1 MADERLGASFTIDIS
16 NLKAGLNTAN
26 KLIRESR
33 TQFDAAATGLD
44 KYSDAQKI
52 AQEKIK
58 SLNQIIPIQEEK
70 VKRLAENYQ
79 KELANGLK
87 ETSNRAIDLRTQLNR
102 EQTAL
107 EKSKAELKQQTAALE
122 DLENASDKAG
132 DGIEEV
138 GQQAEKTSK
147 GFTVLKGALA
157 NLVSQG
163 FSKAISAAKD
173 ITKQLVNVGMTFDS
187 AMSQVG
193 AVSGA
198 TEEELARLTEKAKEM
213 GSTTKFTASEAADA
227 FNYMAMAGWK
237 TEEMISGIDGILN
250 LAAASG
256 SDLATTSD
264 IVTDALTAMGYA
276 AKDAGRLADVMAAA
290 SSNAN
295 TNVEMMGQ
303 TFQYA
308 APIVGALGYSMED
321 TAVAIGLMA
330 NAGIK
335 GEKAGTALRSILTR
349 LSAPP
354 KECADAMT
362 ALGVSL
368 TDSKG
373 KMKSLDTVMIDLR
386 KAFNGLSETEQTAYA
401 KHIAGQ
407 EAMSGL
413 LAVVNAAPADFEKLT
428 KAVEKSEG
436 AASKMADTMLDNLGG
451 DMTIL
456 KSQIEGV
463 QLTLYKKFEPTLRK
477 VINKVQTYISKVNW
491 EKFGNKA
498 QKALK
503 TVIDYGKKLATNV
516 LPIVKKALETVGKIA
531 KFVIDNFDWLSKT
544 VLIAVAA
551 FKAFKAV
558 MAVTTAITAAKT
570 AVAGLTA
577 GVGLAT
583 KAQVG
588 WNAAMSANPI
598 GAVITAVALLAGGI
612 ALLAMNTKKA
622 SEEELKHAE
631 YIDDLTTSIYDASD
645 AYKSLEE
652 SQQNQVNTSISEL
665 EYYKKLWQELQNIV
679 DQNGKVQEGYEERAS
694 FITDTLAEA
703 LGFEFGE
710 TDTLIDK
717 YNKLKGSIDNV
728 IESKRMQIYL
738 EAQEPLYQE
747 AMLNKDTAVKNARDA
762 KSAYDEAYS
771 ALLNLQSAYDDL
783 QDSVGIN
790 ESTAGRFLSLQKDIE
805 KQQAEVDK
813 LADAYKEADDTVKKY
828 AYNISTYNHNL
839 EAVHAGAFE
848 DMITVNYDYITSF
861 EDMENA
867 EKAMLEDSIKN
878 NESYL
883 AYLKEL
889 NQGANAGLYDDQI
902 AYYES
907 MISEQ
912 KKSLEQYNSATE
924 TGLQNNQVVWSDA
937 MAANLSE
944 ITGKNIEFQAAGEGL
959 VQMVV
964 NGEKVGAP
972 KSKEEMAKLA
982 TDAVNEI
989 TKKEADA
996 KKAGEDL
1003 IDGINNGIS
1012 NEKKQSGVFSKI
1024 ASFGARLLEKLRNSL
1039 SEHSPS
1045 KATRKMGR
1053 FLLDGL
1059 GLGIADREHG
1069 VIKQISRF
1077 GKNVVKSVQNQVDA
1091 LNTDYDIGSFAPSV
1105 KAAINANNGGGN
1117 NINNSRSVTVNQYNT
1132 YSQQHSRYELYKS
1145 KQQTAAAV
1153 RLALGTV

>member
-33 TQFDAAATGLD
+33 TQFDAASAGLD

-52 AQEKIK
+52 AEAKIK

-70 VKRLAENYQ
+70 VRKLAEDYRN
-79 KELANGLK
+79 KLADGMD
-87 ETSNRAIDLRTQLNR
+87 ETSNRAIELRTQLNR
-102 EQTAL
+102 EQAAL
-107 EKSKAELKQQTAALE
+107 EKNKAELSKQEKAYDELTKSSNE
-122 DLENASDKAG
+122 AG
-132 DGIEEV
+132 DEVEEV
-138 GQQAEKTSK
+138 GQKAEQSSK

-157 NLVSQG
+157 NLISQG
-163 FSKAISAAKD
+163 FSKAISLAKD
-173 ITKQLVNVGMTFDS
+173 FTKEIVNVGMSFDS

-198 TEEELARLTEKAKEM
+198 TSEELAQLTEKAQEM
-213 GSTTKFTASEAADA
+213 GSTTKFTASEAAEA

-237 TEEMISGIDGILN
+237 TEQMIGGIDGILN

-276 AKDAGRLADVMAAA
+276 AEDAGRLADVMAAA

-335 GEKAGTALRSILTR
+335 GEKAGTALRSVLTR

-354 KECADAMT
+354 KECAEAMS
-362 ALGVSL
+362 ALGLSITK
-368 TDSKG
+368 TDG
-373 KMKSLDTVMIDLR
+373 TMKTLDEVMGDLR
-386 KAFNGLSETEQTAYA
+386 KAFDGLSETEQTAYA
-401 KHIAGQ
+401 KHLAGA

-413 LAVVNAAPADFEKLT
+413 LAVVNAAPADFNKLT
-428 KAVEKSEG
+428 MAVQKSEG
-436 AASKMADTMLDNLGG
+436 AAQKMADTMLDNLGG

-463 QLTLYKKFEPTLRK
+463 QITLYKKFEPTLRN
-477 VINKVQTYISKVNW
+477 VIKKVQNWISKVDW

-498 QKALK
+498 QKAFK
-503 TVIDYGKKLATNV
+503 KIIDYGKSLAKNV
-516 LPIVKKALETVGKIA
+516 LPTVKTVLQAVGKVA
-531 KFVIDNFDWLSKT
+531 GFVIDNFNWLSKT
-544 VLIAVAA
+544 VLVAITA

-598 GAVITAVALLAGGI
+598 GAVITAVALLATGV
-612 ALLAMNTKKA
+612 ALLAMKTKEA
-622 SEEELKHAE
+622 SEEEKAHAE
-631 YIDDLTTSIYDASD
+631 YVENLTTKIYDAAD

-652 SQQNQVNTSISEL
+652 AQQNQVNTSMSEL
-665 EYYKKLWQELQNIV
+665 AYYETLWQELQGII

-694 FITDTLAEA
+694 FITDTLANA
-703 LGFEFGE
+703 LGIEVGE

-717 YNKLKGSIDNV
+717 YNKLKGSIDDV
-728 IESKRMQIYL
+728 IEAKRIQIYL
-738 EAQEPLYQE
+738 DAQEPLYQE
-747 AMLNKDTAVKNARDA
+747 AMMNKDEAVKNARDA

-790 ESTAGRFLSLQKDIE
+790 ENTAGRFLSIQKDIE
-805 KQQAEVDK
+805 EQQAEVNK
-813 LADAYKEADDTVKKY
+813 LANAYKEADNTVKKY

-839 EAVHAGAFE
+839 EKAHAGAFE
-848 DMITVNYDYITSF
+848 DMITVNYDYVSSF

-883 AYLKEL
+883 TYLKEL

-902 AYYES
+902 SYYET
-907 MISEQ
+907 MIEEQ
-912 KKSLEQYNSATE
+912 KKSLEQYNSATD
-924 TGLQNNQVVWSDA
+924 TGLQNNQVIWSDA
-937 MAANLSE
+937 MAENLST
-944 ITGKNIEFQAAGEGL
+944 ITGKNIEFKDAGEGL
-959 VQMVV
+959 VQMLVD
-964 NGEKVGAP
+964 GEKVGAP

-996 KKAGEDL
+996 KTAGENL

-1012 NEKKQSGVFSKI
+1012 NEKKQNGVFSKI
-1024 ASFGARLLEKLRNSL
+1024 AAFGSKLLEKLRNAL

-1053 FLLDGL
+1053 YLLDGL
-1059 GLGIADREHG
+1059 GLGITDREHG
-1069 VIKQISRF
+1069 VLNQISRF

-1091 LNTDYDIGSFAPSV
+1091 INADYDIGSFAPSV
-1105 KAAINANNGGGN
+1105 KAAVNANNGGGN

-1132 YSQQHSRYELYKS
+1132 YSQEHSRYELYKS

-1153 RLALGTV
+1153 RLAMGTV